1 MFHLETTIN
10 GDRVM
15 DGGENGKS
23 SAFNAKK
30 AIAKA
35 LVVLDKIELVD
46 TSAQVLPRAVA
57 ECEGL
62 GERPGHEGSDLDG
75 IAEGLDF
82 RGERKT
88 HREGVVV
95 DVEAWEF
102 DKGDAGIEDW
112 VGLSAVHLDLVAH
125 INKGL
130 REVSGINALTTYMGF
145 TPIGEESDA
154 QGELA
159 VSGEIGAPG
168 GFGAGGH
175 GSSSFVGSV
184 DKGQDRAG
192 SLSTGP
198 IGARPGGR
206 ESLLLGS
213 EGVLRWALA
222 RHIECRGLNFERSVV
237 NRLVANHQASA
248 TRIIESQTIGSG
260 PMTVAI
266 VSPDRSATSC

>member
-1 MFHLETTIN
+1 
-10 GDRVM
+10 M
-15 DGGENGKS
+15 DGGEHGKS
-23 SAFNAKK
+23 SAFNAEK
-30 AIAKA
+30 AVAKA
-35 LVVLDKIELVD
+35 LVVLHKIELVD
-46 TSAQVLPRAVA
+46 TSAQVLPGAIA

-62 GERPGHEGSDLDG
+62 GERTGHEGSNLDG
-75 IAEGLDF
+75 IAEGLDL
-82 RGERKT
+82 RWERKA
-88 HREGVVV
+88 HREGIVI
-95 DVEAWEF
+95 DVEAGEF
-102 DKGDAGIEDW
+102 DERDTGIEDW
-112 VGLSAVHLDLVAH
+112 VGLSAEHLDLVAH

-184 DKGQDRAG
+184 DKGQDRPG

-206 ESLLLGS
+206 ESLLVGS
-213 EGVLRWALA
+213 EGVLRRALA
-222 RHIECRGLNFERSVV
+222 RHNER
-237 NRLVANHQASA
+237 
-248 TRIIESQTIGSG
+248 
-260 PMTVAI
+260 
-266 VSPDRSATSC
+266 